1 MLRRFGKTARP
12 LRLGR
17 RLLKNIFNFC
27 GIAVPLFVAST
38 LPLFAGA
45 KAARNEEPP
54 AATPEVRIP
63 VGVLGYRPPGSLYLL
78 SRMSFS
84 SLDFV
89 DSSHVLFTF
98 HQSQLLHRA
107 ADATSSDDD
116 EMIHAVVLAV
126 PDGQVTAT
134 ADWRMHDR
142 SRYLW
147 PLSEGRFLVRQRNS
161 YFITDNSLQLHG
173 LVASPTP
180 VRTTEVSPD
189 GHLLAVE
196 REFER
201 HTPEEHAKLEQES
214 NRFGDT
220 PPAEDTEID
229 LLNLDTRTVLKRM
242 RVELPI
248 VLPIAA
254 SGYLAVQQG
263 KRADDYVMEYF
274 LFSGNEVTLGTVAS
288 TCKPRET
295 FLSATVL
302 MIESC
307 GPNNSDVFI
316 DTWTTDGKKLW
327 QGRRDGRAVW
337 PTFAASRNGN
347 RFAIGL
353 LQVSHSIDLAD
364 SLIDSD
370 VKRQLVQV
378 FDTNTGTLLLTT
390 YASPVLTAG
399 QNFALSPEG
408 DRLAVLRDG
417 AIEIFRVPAV
427 SPTAPSK

>member
-1 MLRRFGKTARP
+1 MLRSFGKTARP

-17 RLLKNIFNFC
+17 RLQKITWC
-27 GIAVPLFVAST
+27 GIAVPLFVACT
-38 LPLFAGA
+38 LSLFAGA
-45 KAARNEEPP
+45 KAAHDGEPP
-54 AATPEVRIP
+54 AAKPEVRIP
-63 VGVLGYRPPGSLYLL
+63 VDVLGYRPPGSLYLL

-89 DSSHVLFTF
+89 DSHHVLFTF
-98 HQSQLLHRA
+98 HQSQLLRRA

-116 EMIHAVVLAV
+116 EMIRAVVLAL
-126 PDGQVTAT
+126 PDGQVFAT

-142 SRYLW
+142 TRYLW
-147 PLSEGRFLVRQRNS
+147 PLSDGRFLVRQRNTYS
-161 YFITDNSLQLHG
+161 ITDSSLQLHG
-173 LVASPTP
+173 FVTSPTP

-189 GHLLAVE
+189 GHLLVVE

-220 PPAEDTEID
+220 PPPEDTEID

-248 VLPIAA
+248 VLPVAA
-254 SGYLAVQQG
+254 SGFLAVQQG

-274 LFSGNEVTLGTVAS
+274 PFNGNQVTLGTVAS

-295 FLSATVL
+295 FLNATAL

-307 GPNNSDVFI
+307 GQNNSEVFI

-337 PTFAASRNGN
+337 PTFATSRNGN

-364 SLIDSD
+364 SLTDSD

-417 AIEIFRVPAV
+417 AIEIFRVPAAPL
-427 SPTAPSK
+427 SAPSK